1 MESAGGEAP
10 PVLLPPVQELAGQL
24 GAADDVPARY
34 VARAGNDDL
43 KATVTAPVP
52 VIDLARLCQ
61 PGADDEAS
69 KLRLALESW
78 GLFLVRSTR
87 TRTRTRTESILLAST
102 KYIPYH
108 SIWSM
113 YRSVSRSPTTAWR
126 PLSWTP

>member
-1 MESAGGEAP
+1 MESAGGEAR

-78 GLFLVRSTR
+78 GLFLVRTHARAQSLSCYR
-87 TRTRTRTESILLAST
+87 I
-102 KYIPYH
+102 YH
-108 SIWSM
+108 SMWST

-126 PLSWTP
+126 PL